1 MRYAPPMSA
10 PDGARRIGVLLLQLG
25 GPDRLSAVTPFLEN
39 LFSDPDILP
48 VPGGPRIQRLLA
60 RLIARARTRKV
71 EGYYRR
77 IGGGSPLRRLTELQA
92 ERLREELGRR
102 AAARPAGELEFQVAV
117 AMRYWEPD
125 TAAALDRVADAEALI
140 ALTLFP
146 HYSRATTGSSL
157 RELARVREAR
167 GDRRPLVQVDRWF
180 DAPDYLAA
188 LAERIRAAARAL
200 PQATSA
206 GTLILWSAHGLPEKI
221 VAAGDPY
228 VAHIEATVAG
238 TMAQLA
244 DLGLPHRL
252 SYQSRTGPIRWT
264 GPATEDVIREEAA
277 RGRRALVVVPVS
289 FVSDHIE
296 TLYEIDILYAE
307 AARREGIETFVR
319 SESFNGGADLTRV
332 LARLTEEAALAAGW
346 LGVASPMA
354 RP

>member
-1 MRYAPPMSA
+1 MRYAPAMSA
-10 PDGARRIGVLLLQLG
+10 PDAPRRIGVLLLQLG
-25 GPDRLSAVTPFLEN
+25 GPDRISAVTPFLEN
-39 LFSDPDILP
+39 LFSDPDIIP
-48 VPGGPRIQRLLA
+48 VPGGPRIQRPLA

-71 EGYYRR
+71 EGYYRQ

-92 ERLREELGRR
+92 DHLAAELVRR
-102 AAARPAGELEFQVAV
+102 SVAGGPEFQVAV

-125 TAAALDRVADAEALI
+125 TAAALDRVAGADALL

-157 RELARVREAR
+157 KELALVREGR
-167 GDRRPLVQVDRWF
+167 SDRRPLVTVDRWF
-180 DAPDYLAA
+180 DAPDYLLA
-188 LAERIRAAARAL
+188 LAERIRAAAGTL
-200 PQATSA
+200 PAEVRDGA
-206 GTLILWSAHGLPEKI
+206 LILWSAHGLPEKI

-228 VAHIEATVAG
+228 VEHIDATVAG

-264 GPATEDVIREEAA
+264 GPATDEVIREEAV
-277 RGRRALVVVPVS
+277 RGRRALIVVPVS

-307 AARREGIETFVR
+307 EARRRGIETFVR
-319 SESFNGGADLTRV
+319 MESFNGGVDLTRV
-332 LARLTEEAALAAGW
+332 LARLVEEAARAAGW
-346 LGVASPMA
+346 LAVPSPVG
-354 RP
+354 RR